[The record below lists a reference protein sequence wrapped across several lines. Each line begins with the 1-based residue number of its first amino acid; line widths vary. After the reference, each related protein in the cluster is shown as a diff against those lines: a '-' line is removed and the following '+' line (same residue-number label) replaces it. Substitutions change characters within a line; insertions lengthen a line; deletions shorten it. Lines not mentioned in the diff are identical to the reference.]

1 MEPIMVESTAVN
13 VRLYADAVSFSF
25 RKSTSTRV
33 KRGRESELE
42 AREQGWSAR
51 KKRKER
57 PSIFSFPQ
65 PYPLALVVYKPLAV
79 FVFKRALDDL

>member
-1 MEPIMVESTAVN
+1 MVESTAVT
-13 VRLYADAVSFSF
+13 VGLYADAVSFSF

-33 KRGRESELE
+33 KRGRESELG

-57 PSIFSFPQ
+57 PYIFSFPH
-65 PYPLALVVYKPLAV
+65 PHPLAPAVNKSLAV
-79 FVFKRALDDL
+79 FVFKRPLDDL

>member
-1 MEPIMVESTAVN
+1 MVRSKGVN
-13 VRLYADAVSFSF
+13 VGLHADVVSFSF
-25 RKSTSTRV
+25 RKWTSTQV
-33 KRGRESELE
+33 KRGRESELG

-57 PSIFSFPQ
+57 PSIFSFPH
-65 PYPLALVVYKPLAV
+65 PHPLALAVYKPLAV

>member
-1 MEPIMVESTAVN
+1 MEPIMVESTAVT
-13 VRLYADAVSFSF
+13 VRLYADVVSFSF
-25 RKSTSTRV
+25 R
-33 KRGRESELE
+33 KRGRESELG

>member
-1 MEPIMVESTAVN
+1 MEPIMVESTAVT
-13 VRLYADAVSFSF
+13 VRLYEDAVSFSF
-25 RKSTSTRV
+25 RK
-33 KRGRESELE
+33 RGRESELG

-57 PSIFSFPQ
+57 PSIFSFPH
-65 PYPLALVVYKPLAV
+65 PHPLALVVYKPLAV